1 MPQLFFKFGFFRSY
15 PARQNRCDFQVK
27 SPELIDGHRIKI
39 VFHRFNLAVILN
51 YLDRPPI
58 RTGRKTGRIPTR
70 QWSPDCPPVVKTAA
84 PNAGIAVEATRG
96 SLNAPLS

>member
-39 VFHRFNLAVILN
+39 VFHGFNLAVILN

-58 RTGRKTGRIPTR
+58 RTGRKTGKYRHDSGRLIVR
-70 QWSPDCPPVVKTAA
+70 RW
-84 PNAGIAVEATRG
+84 
-96 SLNAPLS
+96 